1 MAISTADAV
10 SVPSGQKAV
19 AAGAAPGGALVG
31 SVGRGGVLVEQPTTT
46 FSMSSG
52 LRDMFQQ
59 PAMRRVLPVLMILM
73 FLAALGGIYAWV
85 QEAPYRPIFPGMVE
99 SDQHAAF
106 ESLKT
111 ANFNPRLDPTTG
123 SLTVPL
129 TRFHEARILLS
140 SQGLPRNQSRGVLDT
155 LKDQTAMTTSQ
166 FMEQARY
173 TAAIEQ
179 ELAKSITQIGTIQ
192 SVRVHLAQTKQ
203 SAFIR
208 DRVPAKAS
216 VVVTPFGGRMI
227 SPGQVQAI
235 AHLVA
240 SSVAYLSP
248 EDVSVVDN
256 SGTLLNKSSSD
267 KAMGLTSVQ
276 LQIKQNSEE
285 NYRNRILQLL
295 EPIVG
300 SGNVRAQ
307 VDLAMNFSEVEVTS
321 EDFDT
326 SKQGP
331 KTRSEQLSEDRSGK
345 ADAGGVPGALTN
357 IAPEQA
363 EAKKDNSAT
372 SEEKGKSATAV
383 TNTKT
388 TRNYEMDKVVR
399 HVKSPMGGVERV
411 TVAVVIKE
419 RESPKAKE
427 AVKGAPPAKD
437 AAPAQ
442 PEQQP
447 FSPEELARF
456 TAVIKGAVGFK
467 EDRGDVVNIVPAK
480 FEAVVP
486 LAMEPSA
493 WYENDM
499 AANIVRVGLGA
510 LILIIVLMV
519 VVRPMV
525 KSFLDVPAAGNL
537 ARAGP
542 AGAGSG
548 GVGAG
553 DWASPDGADSGK
565 PGQDDMVMADGESME
580 QFRDRLK
587 KSAAPKKSSISADML
602 DTANTYDDKVALIRM
617 LVSEDSGRVAN
628 VLKSMIRSEAA
639 A

>member
-1 MAISTADAV
+1 MAISTAGAIAV
-10 SVPSGQKAV
+10 PTGQNAV
-19 AAGAAPGGALVG
+19 AAGAAAGGTLVGNAGRGGALVG
-31 SVGRGGVLVEQPTTT
+31 QPTTT
-46 FSMSSG
+46 FSLSAG
-52 LRDMFQQ
+52 LQDMFQQ

-73 FLAALGGIYAWV
+73 FLAGLGGVYSWV
-85 QEAPYRPIFPGMVE
+85 QETPYRPLFPGMVE
-99 SDQHAAF
+99 ADQQAAF
-106 ESLKT
+106 ESLK
-111 ANFNPRLDPTTG
+111 AGNFNPRLDPTTG
-123 SLTVPL
+123 NLTVPL
-129 TRFHEARILLS
+129 TRYHEARILLA
-140 SQGLPRNQSRGVLDT
+140 SQGLPHNQSRGVLDT

-179 ELAKSITQIGTIQ
+179 ELAKSITQIGNIQ

-203 SAFIR
+203 SAFMR

-216 VVVTPFGGRMI
+216 VVVTPYGGRMV

-240 SSVAYLSP
+240 SSVAYLAP

-256 SGTLLNKSSSD
+256 NGTLLNKSPGD
-267 KAMGLTSVQ
+267 TAMGLTSVQ

-307 VDLAMNFSEVEVTS
+307 VDLAMNFSQVEVTS

-331 KTRSEQLSEDRSGK
+331 KTRSEQLSEERSNK
-345 ADAGGVPGALTN
+345 SDAGGVPGALSNT
-357 IAPEQA
+357 APAQA
-363 EAKKDNSAT
+363 EAVKDNAAT
-372 SEEKGKSATAV
+372 KEEKGKDASAS

-399 HVKSPMGGVERV
+399 HVKSPMGGVERL

-419 RESPKAKE
+419 REPAKPKE
-427 AVKGAPPAKD
+427 AAKGAPPAKD

-442 PEQQP
+442 AEQQP
-447 FSPEELARF
+447 FTPEELERL
-456 TAVIKGAVGFK
+456 TAVVKSAVGFK
-467 EDRGDVVNIVPAK
+467 EDRGDMVNIVPAK
-480 FEAVVP
+480 FEAVAP
-486 LAMEPSA
+486 LMIEPSA

-510 LILIIVLMV
+510 VILIIVLMV
-519 VVRPMV
+519 VVKPMV
-525 KSFLDVPAAGNL
+525 KSFVDAPAAANL
-537 ARAGP
+537 ALAGP
-542 AGAGSG
+542 AGAG
-548 GVGAG
+548 GAG
-553 DWASPDGADSGK
+553 GADWASPEGAAGA
-565 PGQDDMVMADGESME
+565 PAGGGDMVMADGESME

-617 LVSEDSGRVAN
+617 LVAEDSGRVAN
-628 VLKSMIRSEAA
+628 VLKSMIRSEGAA
-639 A
+639 

>member
-1 MAISTADAV
+1 MAISTAGAL
-10 SVPSGQKAV
+10 SVPTAQTAMT
-19 AAGAAPGGALVG
+19 AGAPAGGVLVGNAGRGGALVG
-31 SVGRGGVLVEQPTTT
+31 QPAAT
-46 FSMSSG
+46 FSLSAG
-52 LRDMFQQ
+52 LQDMLQQ

-85 QEAPYRPIFPGMVE
+85 QETPYRPVFPGMVE
-99 SDQHAAF
+99 ADQQAAF
-106 ESLKT
+106 ESLKA

-123 SLTVPL
+123 NLTVPL
-129 TRFHEARILLS
+129 TRYHEARILLA
-140 SQGLPRNQSRGVLDT
+140 SQGLPHNQSRGVLDT

-179 ELAKSITQIGTIQ
+179 ELAKSITQIATIQ

-203 SAFIR
+203 SAFMR

-216 VVVTPFGGRMI
+216 VVVTPYGGRML
-227 SPGQVQAI
+227 SAGQVQAI

-256 SGTLLNKSSSD
+256 NGTLLNKSPGD
-267 KAMGLTSVQ
+267 AAMGLTSVQ

-300 SGNVRAQ
+300 AGNVRAQ
-307 VDLAMNFSEVEVTS
+307 VDLAMNFSQVEVTS
-321 EDFDT
+321 EDFDAG
-326 SKQGP
+326 KQGP
-331 KTRSEQLSEDRSGK
+331 KTRSEQLSEERSNNG
-345 ADAGGVPGALTN
+345 DAGGVPGALTN
-357 IAPEQA
+357 TPPAQA

-372 SEEKGKSATAV
+372 VEEKGRDSTV
-383 TNTKT
+383 STNTKT

-419 RESPKAKE
+419 REPAKPRE
-427 AVKGAPPAKD
+427 AAKGAPPAKD
-437 AAPAQ
+437 ATPAPA
-442 PEQQP
+442 EQQP
-447 FSPEELARF
+447 YSPEELERL
-456 TAVIKGAVGFK
+456 TAVVKGAVGFK
-467 EDRGDVVNIVPAK
+467 EDRGDMVNIVPAR
-480 FEAVVP
+480 FEAAPPVV
-486 LAMEPSA
+486 MEAAA

-519 VVRPMV
+519 VVKPMV
-525 KSFLDVPAAGNL
+525 KSFLDAPTAANLALAGPGGAAG
-537 ARAGP
+537 
-542 AGAGSG
+542 GA
-548 GVGAG
+548 
-553 DWASPDGADSGK
+553 DWASPDGEGAGK
-565 PGQDDMVMADGESME
+565 PGAGDMVMAEGESME
-580 QFRDRLK
+580 QFRERLK

-617 LVSEDSGRVAN
+617 LVAEDSGRVAN
-628 VLKSMIRSEAA
+628 VLKSMIRSEGAA
-639 A
+639 

>member
-1 MAISTADAV
+1 MAISTAGAV
-10 SVPSGQKAV
+10 SVPTGQNAV
-19 AAGAAPGGALVG
+19 AAGATAGGTLVG
-31 SVGRGGVLVEQPTTT
+31 NAGRGGSLVGQPTAT
-46 FSMSSG
+46 FSLSAG
-52 LRDMFQQ
+52 LQDMFQQ

-73 FLAALGGIYAWV
+73 FLAGLGGIYSWV
-85 QEAPYRPIFPGMVE
+85 QETPYRPLFPGMVE
-99 SDQHAAF
+99 ADQQAAF
-106 ESLKT
+106 ESLK
-111 ANFNPRLDPTTG
+111 AGNFNPRLDPTTG
-123 SLTVPL
+123 NLTVPL
-129 TRFHEARILLS
+129 TRYHEARILLA
-140 SQGLPRNQSRGVLDT
+140 SQGLPHNQSRGVLDT

-179 ELAKSITQIGTIQ
+179 ELAKSITQIGNIQ

-203 SAFIR
+203 SAFMR

-216 VVVTPFGGRMI
+216 VVVTPYGGRMI

-240 SSVAYLSP
+240 SSVAYLAP

-256 SGTLLNKSSSD
+256 NGTLLNKSPGD
-267 KAMGLTSVQ
+267 TAMGLTSVQ
-276 LQIKQNSEE
+276 LQMKQNSEE

-307 VDLAMNFSEVEVTS
+307 VDLSMNFSQVEVTS

-331 KTRSEQLSEDRSGK
+331 KTRSEQLSEERSNK
-345 ADAGGVPGALTN
+345 SDAGGVPGALTN
-357 IAPEQA
+357 TPPAQA
-363 EAKKDNSAT
+363 EAVKDNAAT
-372 SEEKGKSATAV
+372 KEEKGKDSSAS

-419 RESPKAKE
+419 REPAKPKE
-427 AVKGAPPAKD
+427 AAKG

-442 PEQQP
+442 AEQQP
-447 FSPEELARF
+447 FTPEELERL
-456 TAVIKGAVGFK
+456 TAVVKGAVGFK
-467 EDRGDVVNIVPAK
+467 EDRGDMVNIVPAK
-480 FEAVVP
+480 FEAVAA
-486 LAMEPSA
+486 LTMEPSA

-499 AANIVRVGLGA
+499 AANIVRVGLGS

-519 VVRPMV
+519 VVKPIV
-525 KSFLDVPAAGNL
+525 KSLVDAPAAANL
-537 ARAGP
+537 ALAGP
-542 AGAGSG
+542 AGAGGLG
-548 GVGAG
+548 GAEMAASEGAG
-553 DWASPDGADSGK
+553 GAQAG
-565 PGQDDMVMADGESME
+565 GGDMVMADGESME

-617 LVSEDSGRVAN
+617 LVAEDSGRVAN
-628 VLKSMIRSEAA
+628 VLKSMIRSEGAA
-639 A
+639 